1 MKKVLITGATGMV
14 GQELVALY
22 HQNNIAVN
30 YLTSSKKKL
39 VNTDN
44 YKGFYWDIAKN
55 EIDNACFENVDV
67 IINLVGASIAERWT
81 SSYKK
86 EIISSRVDSAKL
98 ILESLK
104 TIRHSVTQI
113 ISASAIGYYPSSLTQ
128 FYNESFTGVNPNF
141 LGEVVA
147 QWEASIDAFKAL
159 EITVSKIRIGLVL
172 ASGGG
177 VLEKMSKPIK
187 YGAGAAFGDGE
198 QWQSWIH
205 VKDLVRQFF
214 YVMEHKLEGVFNGVS
229 PNPVTNEA
237 FTKSIAHILNKP
249 LILPNVPKFA
259 MKFALG
265 EMHQIL
271 FESQRVDSSKIEKIG
286 FDFKY
291 PNLEPALED
300 LLN

>member
-14 GQELVALY
+14 GQELVALC
-22 HQNNIAVN
+22 HQKNIAVN

-39 VNTDN
+39 VNNAN
-44 YKGFYWDIAKN
+44 YKGYYWDIDNN
-55 EIDNACFENVDV
+55 EIDRSCFDGVDT

-98 ILESLK
+98 ILESLQSIK
-104 TIRHSVTQI
+104 HSVTQI

-128 FYNESFTGVNPNF
+128 FYNETFTAVNPNF
-141 LGEVVA
+141 LGEVVE
-147 QWEASIDAFKAL
+147 QWEAAIDAFKDL
-159 EITVSKIRIGLVL
+159 EIIVSKVRIGLVL
-172 ASGGG
+172 SQDGG

-187 YGAGAAFGDGE
+187 YGAGAAFGDGQ

-205 VKDLVRQFF
+205 VKDLVRQFLHL
-214 YVMEHKLEGVFNGVS
+214 MEHQLEGVFNGVS
-229 PNPVTNEA
+229 PNPVSNDA
-237 FTKSIAHILNKP
+237 LTKSIANILNKP

-259 MKFALG
+259 MKLALG

-271 FESQRVDSSKIEKIG
+271 FESQRVDSSKIENAG
-286 FDFKY
+286 FNFKY
-291 PNLEPALED
+291 PNLKPALED